1 MGYLKSTSN
10 TSDQS
15 LMTNDSEVAN
25 LNAQGQ
31 MENEVHALSC
41 CKKMCYY

>member
-10 TSDQS
+10 TSDHS

-25 LNAQGQ
+25 LNAQ
-31 MENEVHALSC
+31 C
-41 CKKMCYY
+41 